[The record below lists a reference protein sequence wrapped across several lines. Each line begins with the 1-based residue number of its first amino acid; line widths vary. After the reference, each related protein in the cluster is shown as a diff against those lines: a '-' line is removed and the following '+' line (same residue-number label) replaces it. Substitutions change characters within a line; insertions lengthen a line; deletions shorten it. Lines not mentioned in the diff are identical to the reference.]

1 MTILT
6 LEEYQAL
13 TSVHG
18 KEEIILR
25 LPARDLF
32 SDELK
37 VYIQNTDLP
46 VGSFPHRLGKRQAEI
61 RVYSST
67 EGVELTRQVMQ
78 DEFVII
84 TAQCGA
90 FFVAYTYAPRSQ
102 LYVFNAR
109 TSMMIKN
116 GLFIEGAC
124 FIDANEECMSFAI
137 LTLKGSLQVYTVCNL
152 GEALLSSTS
161 LLDACRL
168 DYTATGL
175 SDIIKSKANPSCTV
189 KYMKLLRDGSV
200 LVFLSEN
207 FGVYE
212 YDQRVRV
219 WRQSMIN
226 GGLELQNQLK
236 QGSNPSRE
244 AQGSSAL
251 RDLSSVIQQLE
262 NQSID
267 SKDADML
274 SQGHSRTEQVNL
286 AVRANELQEQMQLYE
301 RL

>member
-1 MTILT
+1 
-6 LEEYQAL
+6 
-13 TSVHG
+13 
-18 KEEIILR
+18 
-25 LPARDLF
+25 
-32 SDELK
+32 
-37 VYIQNTDLP
+37 
-46 VGSFPHRLGKRQAEI
+46 
-61 RVYSST
+61 
-67 EGVELTRQVMQ
+67 MQ

-102 LYVFNAR
+102 LYVYNSR

-137 LTLKGSLQVYTVCNL
+137 LTLKGSLQVYKVCNL

-161 LLDACRL
+161 LIDACRL
-168 DYTATGL
+168 DYSATGL
-175 SDIIKSKANPSCTV
+175 SEIIKSKSNPSCTV

-219 WRQSMIN
+219 WRQSMVN
-226 GGLELQNQLK
+226 NGLEL
-236 QGSNPSRE
+236 
-244 AQGSSAL
+244 
-251 RDLSSVIQQLE
+251 
-262 NQSID
+262 
-267 SKDADML
+267 
-274 SQGHSRTEQVNL
+274 
-286 AVRANELQEQMQLYE
+286 
-301 RL
+301 